1 MMRKKWMS
9 SYKIPMKEVIMKG
22 IFITIEGGD
31 GSGKSTQIDMLMSYF
46 NEHGFDVL
54 LTREPGGTP
63 ISEKIREVILDSNN
77 MEMANM
83 TEVLLYAAARAQHVA
98 EFIKPNIEQGKVV
111 ICDRFVDSSVVYQG
125 YARGVGIDAVET
137 INSYA
142 TLGLLPDLTILLD
155 LPPDLGLSRKKNQQA
170 LDRLELA
177 SDAFHIKVN
186 EGYRLL
192 AKRHQSRILTVDAT
206 NSIETI
212 HQIVLEAIK
221 PLL

>member
-1 MMRKKWMS
+1 
-9 SYKIPMKEVIMKG
+9 MKEVIMKG

-31 GSGKSTQIDMLMSYF
+31 GSGKSTQIDLLMSYF
-46 NEHGFDVL
+46 SEHGFNVL

-63 ISEKIREVILDSNN
+63 ISEKIREVILDSSH

-125 YARGVGIDAVET
+125 YARGVGIDAVEK

-177 SDAFHIKVN
+177 SDAFHLKVN

-212 HQIVLEAIK
+212 HQIILEAIK
-221 PLL
+221 PLLSL

>member
-1 MMRKKWMS
+1 
-9 SYKIPMKEVIMKG
+9 MKG

-31 GSGKSTQIDMLMSYF
+31 GSGKSTQIDLLMSYF
-46 NEHGFDVL
+46 SEHGFNVL

-63 ISEKIREVILDSNN
+63 ISEKIREVILDSSH

-125 YARGVGIDAVET
+125 YARGVGIDAVEK

-177 SDAFHIKVN
+177 SDAFHLKVN

-212 HQIVLEAIK
+212 HQIILEAIK
-221 PLL
+221 PLLSL

>member
-1 MMRKKWMS
+1 
-9 SYKIPMKEVIMKG
+9 MKG

>member
-1 MMRKKWMS
+1 
-9 SYKIPMKEVIMKG
+9 MKEVIMKG

-31 GSGKSTQIDMLMSYF
+31 GSGKSTQIDLLMSYF
-46 NEHGFDVL
+46 DEHGFKVL
-54 LTREPGGTP
+54 LTREPGGTA

-77 MEMANM
+77 IEMDNM

-125 YARGVGIDAVET
+125 YARGVGIDAVED

-142 TLGLLPDLTILLD
+142 TLGLIPDLTILLD
-155 LPPDLGLSRKKNQQA
+155 LPPDLGLFRKKNQQA
-170 LDRLELA
+170 LDRLELE
-177 SDAFHIKVN
+177 SDAFHLKVN

-192 AKRHQSRILTVDAT
+192 AKRHQNRILTIDAT
-206 NSIETI
+206 KSIEDI
-212 HQIVLEAIK
+212 HQIILEAIK
-221 PLL
+221 VLLPK

>member
-1 MMRKKWMS
+1 
-9 SYKIPMKEVIMKG
+9 MKEVIMKG

-31 GSGKSTQIDMLMSYF
+31 GSGKSTQIDLLMSYF

-125 YARGVGIDAVET
+125 YARGVGIDAVEN

-186 EGYRLL
+186 DGYRLL

-212 HQIVLEAIK
+212 HQIILEAIK
-221 PLL
+221 PLLSL

>member
-1 MMRKKWMS
+1 
-9 SYKIPMKEVIMKG
+9 MKG

-31 GSGKSTQIDMLMSYF
+31 GSGKSTQIDLLMSYF
-46 NEHGFDVL
+46 DEHGFKVL
-54 LTREPGGTP
+54 LTREPGGTA

-77 MEMANM
+77 IEMDNM

-125 YARGVGIDAVET
+125 YARGVGIDAVED

-142 TLGLLPDLTILLD
+142 TLGLIPDLTILLD
-155 LPPDLGLSRKKNQQA
+155 LPPDLGLFRKKNQQA
-170 LDRLELA
+170 LDRLELE
-177 SDAFHIKVN
+177 SDAFHLKVN

-192 AKRHQSRILTVDAT
+192 AKRHQNRILTIDAT
-206 NSIETI
+206 KSIEDI
-212 HQIVLEAIK
+212 HQIILEAIK
-221 PLL
+221 VLLPK

>member
-1 MMRKKWMS
+1 
-9 SYKIPMKEVIMKG
+9 MKG

-31 GSGKSTQIDMLMSYF
+31 GSGKSTQIDLLMSYF
-46 NEHGFDVL
+46 NEHGFSVL
-54 LTREPGGTP
+54 LTREPGGTS

-98 EFIKPNIEQGKVV
+98 EFIKPNIENGKVV

-125 YARGVGIDAVET
+125 YARDVGIDAVEN

-142 TLGLLPDLTILLD
+142 TQGLLPDLTILLD

-170 LDRLELA
+170 LDRLELQ
-177 SDAFHIKVN
+177 SDTFHLRVN

-192 AKRHQSRILTVDAT
+192 AKRHPSRILVVDAT
-206 NSIETI
+206 KSIEDI
-212 HQIVLEAIK
+212 HLIILEAIHS
-221 PLL
+221 LLSK

>member
-1 MMRKKWMS
+1 
-9 SYKIPMKEVIMKG
+9 MKEVIMKG

>member
-1 MMRKKWMS
+1 MS

>member
-1 MMRKKWMS
+1 
-9 SYKIPMKEVIMKG
+9 MKG

-31 GSGKSTQIDMLMSYF
+31 GSGKSTQIDLLMSYF
-46 NEHGFDVL
+46 NEHGFSVL
-54 LTREPGGTP
+54 LTREPGGTS

-125 YARGVGIDAVET
+125 YARGVGIDAVEN

-142 TLGLLPDLTILLD
+142 TQGLLPDLTILLD
-155 LPPDLGLSRKKNQQA
+155 LPPDLGLSRKKSQQA
-170 LDRLELA
+170 LDRLELQ
-177 SDAFHIKVN
+177 SDTFHMKVN

-192 AKRHQSRILTVDAT
+192 AKRHQSRILVVDAT
-206 NSIETI
+206 KSIEDI
-212 HQIVLEAIK
+212 HLIILEAIHT
-221 PLL
+221 LLSK

>member
-1 MMRKKWMS
+1 
-9 SYKIPMKEVIMKG
+9 MKEVIMKG

-31 GSGKSTQIDMLMSYF
+31 GSGKSTQIDLLMSYF
-46 NEHGFDVL
+46 DEHGFKVL

-77 MEMANM
+77 VEMDNM

-98 EFIKPNIEQGKVV
+98 EFIKPSIEQGKVV

-125 YARGVGIDAVET
+125 YARGVGIDAVED

-142 TLGLLPDLTILLD
+142 TLGLIPDLTILLD
-155 LPPDLGLSRKKNQQA
+155 LPPDLGLFRKKNQQA
-170 LDRLELA
+170 LDRLELE
-177 SDAFHIKVN
+177 SDAFHLKVN

-192 AKRHQSRILTVDAT
+192 AKRHQNRILTVDAT
-206 NSIETI
+206 KSIEDI
-212 HQIVLEAIK
+212 HQIILEAIK
-221 PLL
+221 TLLPK

>member
-1 MMRKKWMS
+1 
-9 SYKIPMKEVIMKG
+9 MKG

-31 GSGKSTQIDMLMSYF
+31 GSGKSTQIDLLMSYF
-46 NEHGFDVL
+46 DEHGFKVL

-77 MEMANM
+77 VEMDNM

-98 EFIKPNIEQGKVV
+98 EFIKPSIEQGKVV

-125 YARGVGIDAVET
+125 YARGVGIDAVED

-142 TLGLLPDLTILLD
+142 TLGLIPDLTILLD
-155 LPPDLGLSRKKNQQA
+155 LPPDLGLFRKKNQQA
-170 LDRLELA
+170 LDRLELE
-177 SDAFHIKVN
+177 SDAFHLKVN

-192 AKRHQSRILTVDAT
+192 AKRHQNRILTVDAT
-206 NSIETI
+206 KSIEDI
-212 HQIVLEAIK
+212 HQIILEAIK
-221 PLL
+221 TLLPK